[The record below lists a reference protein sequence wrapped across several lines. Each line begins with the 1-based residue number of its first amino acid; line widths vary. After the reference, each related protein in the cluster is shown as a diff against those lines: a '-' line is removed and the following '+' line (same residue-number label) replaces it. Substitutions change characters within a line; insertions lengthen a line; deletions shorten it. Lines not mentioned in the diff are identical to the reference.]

1 MKTIE
6 NPLKSNKRLVLT
18 IAIVACAIALFVGI
32 PTADA
37 EESTA
42 TTPEMVNRSVVNPY
56 LASSLYAITHFDS
69 SQSDSTPYG
78 PPRGNFTVDPMTQP
92 TVYGG
97 PINIITLAST
107 NKSYMWAVGSDR
119 VSYVNVTDNNWT
131 AVAKYEALTDASNNS
146 FPAVPDENF
155 STFGESSA
163 VGMNTSSM
171 NSSLKSLF
179 GENYADR
186 FGNGLYSVVDN
197 ENVLYT
203 NYGDNLYAFALSD
216 PNNPSAGIKKLYMLE
231 DVVTAIQGD
240 DHPPYARLFGLSM
253 TYDGY
258 LIITFSN
265 GVAVI
270 NRDLNTTSTSFYKL
284 GRGEYVSN
292 SVAVDENN
300 GIYLASDSVMHKLVW
315 DGTNLS
321 DNEADGAWS
330 SPYNNSEQP
339 PMIKVGNG
347 TGSTP
352 TLMGFSDDE
361 DKLVV
366 ITDGAKQMNL
376 VAFWRNEIPEGSERI
391 AGQIPVTC
399 NFTTLPEWIQTEQS
413 VVVSGY
419 GAFVVNNIPENVS
432 SDLIGQNKILQVSL
446 MGPAYDTAYGAE
458 RFQWNTST
466 NEWSSV
472 WARSDVSS
480 TSMVPIYSQSGNMA
494 LINGYRLPDGWKVLG
509 LDWDTGE
516 IVHQTIFG
524 DANFGNGAYAL
535 LEYLENDDLIFN
547 SFVGPIRINY
557 NTSNLSS
564 GAVSI
569 DNNTTNMSSGADAS
583 GSWELISE
591 NPVGDVIEIKGTG
604 FVGDAAK
611 VAATFEKDVMVQD
624 GEYEYLLEDI
634 IIPSGFDN
642 SFTVQAT
649 GADDLNVRAKIIL
662 WLTKSA
668 KAQNGTATVSQKGVP
683 PGTYKIRI
691 DGKASGSNVKIKITA
706 VQEVEVDSEGNLNY
720 EYNTKSI
727 PAGNFKVKVGG
738 IEKQIEL

>member
-6 NPLKSNKRLVLT
+6 NPLKSNQRLVLT
-18 IAIVACAIALFVGI
+18 IAISVCAIVLFGI
-32 PTADA
+32 IPNADA
-37 EESTA
+37 EESANNTSDV
-42 TTPEMVNRSVVNPY
+42 VNGPAVNPY

-78 PPRGNFTVDPMTQP
+78 PPRGNFTVDPTTQP
-92 TVYGG
+92 TVSGG

-107 NKSYMWAVGSDR
+107 NKNYMWAVGSDR
-119 VSYVNVTDNNWT
+119 VSYVNATDNNWT
-131 AVAKYEALTDASNNS
+131 AVAKYEALADASNNS
-146 FPAVPDENF
+146 SPAVPDENF

-284 GRGEYVSN
+284 GSGEYVSN

-315 DGTNLS
+315 NGKNLS

-330 SPYNNSEQP
+330 SPYTNSEQP

-352 TLMGFSDDE
+352 TLMGFGDDE

-376 VAFWRNEIPEGSERI
+376 VAFWRDEIPEGSERI

-432 SDLIGQNKILQVSL
+432 SDLLGQNKILQVSL

-494 LINGYRLPDGWKVLG
+494 LINGYRLPDGWEVLG

-516 IVHQTIFG
+516 TVHQTIFG

-535 LEYLENDDLIFN
+535 LEYLENNDLIFN
-547 SFVGPIRINY
+547 SFAGPIRIDY
-557 NTSNLSS
+557 NNSNLSS
-564 GAVSI
+564 GA
-569 DNNTTNMSSGADAS
+569 DGA
-583 GSWELISE
+583 GSWELTPE
-591 NPVGDVIEIKGTG
+591 NSAGDVIEIKGTG
-604 FVGDAAK
+604 FVGDTAK
-611 VAATFEKDVMVQD
+611 VQVSFEKDVTVQD
-624 GEYEYLLEDI
+624 GKYEYMLENI

-649 GADDLNVRAKIIL
+649 GADELNVRAKIIL

-668 KAQNGTATVSQKGVP
+668 KAQNGIATVSQTGVP
-683 PGTYKIRI
+683 PGTYNIRI
-691 DGKASGSNVKIKITA
+691 DGKASGSTVKLKITA

-727 PAGNFKVKVGG
+727 PAGSFKVIIGG
-738 IEKQIEL
+738 VEKQIEL